1 MTGQCPA
8 EPVHSGYTAD
18 QLETVVQHSPRYL
31 FSVLYIVIVF
41 DYNYYLFSIVSCLI
55 TNNILLKILILYYN
69 MSYHVVIAK

>member
-18 QLETVVQHSPRYL
+18 QLETVVQHSLRYL

-55 TNNILLKILILYYN
+55 ANNILLKILILYYN
-69 MSYHVVIAK
+69 MSYHVVTAN